1 MIEEKKLCPKGR
13 SYYDRRIA
21 AGEVPSAY
29 LSGRAVKVCKGL
41 MEEDDLDMHESL
53 RDWFEKEDWV
63 RIDTQGNI
71 TGPCGTMKKGN
82 ATTRCLPRA
91 KANSLSK
98 EERAATARK
107 KAAADRKGDRVVPN
121 TDKAKVRLE
130 AINPLGWEPIIKAE
144 NEEIERTADELG
156 LPYDV
161 VYNSFVNG
169 DEVTL
174 TDEMWSRLEN
184 TDSYDINSE
193 EEAIEL
199 ARHYGKDIQS
209 ILAAEK
215 TPPAL
220 ILQYSPNKY
229 YLVGGN
235 TRLMVARAKGINPQV
250 ILGTIEPMNK
260 LAYQDVND
268 IGADLT
274 EAMTSALPKNEEGRI
289 IVKDSIDI
297 FKSLLSYCETL
308 GDTPIMY
315 RAVGGKLKTMVARV
329 TNADMSKI
337 KGNTLTQVTALKE
350 LGINNPTFASFDP
363 SSLFFFG
370 TAYVII
376 PKPPYKIY
384 QSPEI
389 FDLGVYSNPDIYKTD
404 GNSRSQ
410 IGTYTDEQ
418 QVQRGKDAAK
428 TYQQITSP
436 LPGKERSEIIIDIS
450 EYYLISIYDFINNSG
465 KFSGFDLKD
474 VNKIKTYSQLSS
486 IIRALVKYWIFVA
499 NKSANKVNENEE
511 IDEYDVESEEDYEG
525 FIMFIKEYS
534 RQLTESKL
542 TEAEYRGR
550 KVQLGK
556 IMQGDIKKFKVYVKN
571 AKGNVVKVNFG
582 FGGKSAKG
590 KRMVIKAKNPKRRAA
605 YRARHNCSNPGPRWK
620 ANYWSCKKW

>member
-1 MIEEKKLCPKGR
+1 MMEIKLKIHLNGVQIGSYQNKKKMDQNKIKSIVDSVITEKKLCPKGKA
-13 SYYDRRIA
+13 YYNRRIA

-41 MEEDDLDMHESL
+41 MEGDEETVECENCSWEWNLEDGGKEPFVCHKCGHDNTEKYDMNESL
-53 RDWFEKEDWV
+53 RDWFKKEDWV

-71 TGPCGTMKKGN
+71 TGPCGTMKKGQ

-91 KANSLSK
+91 KANSLTK
-98 EERAATARK
+98 AERAATARK

-130 AINPLGWEPIIKAE
+130 SKSSLLWIPILQAE

-161 VYNSFVNG
+161 VYNSFASG
-169 DEVTL
+169 KEVTL

-274 EAMTSALPKNEEGRI
+274 E
-289 IVKDSIDI
+289 
-297 FKSLLSYCETL
+297 
-308 GDTPIMY
+308 
-315 RAVGGKLKTMVARV
+315 
-329 TNADMSKI
+329 
-337 KGNTLTQVTALKE
+337 
-350 LGINNPTFASFDP
+350 
-363 SSLFFFG
+363 
-370 TAYVII
+370 
-376 PKPPYKIY
+376 
-384 QSPEI
+384 
-389 FDLGVYSNPDIYKTD
+389 
-404 GNSRSQ
+404 
-410 IGTYTDEQ
+410 
-418 QVQRGKDAAK
+418 
-428 TYQQITSP
+428 
-436 LPGKERSEIIIDIS
+436 
-450 EYYLISIYDFINNSG
+450 
-465 KFSGFDLKD
+465 
-474 VNKIKTYSQLSS
+474 
-486 IIRALVKYWIFVA
+486 
-499 NKSANKVNENEE
+499 
-511 IDEYDVESEEDYEG
+511 EYDVESEEDYEG
-525 FIMFIKEYS
+525 FIMFMKEYS

-571 AKGNVVKVNFG
+571 AKGKVVKVNFG

>member
-1 MIEEKKLCPKGR
+1 MSVIEEKKLCPKGKA
-13 SYYDRRIA
+13 YYDRRIA

-41 MEEDDLDMHESL
+41 MEGDEEMIDCEECGWEWKLEDGGKDPFVCHKCGHDNVEKYDMNESL
-53 RDWFEKEDWV
+53 RDWFKKEDWV

-130 AINPLGWEPIIKAE
+130 AINPLGWEDYIKSE
-144 NEEIERTADELG
+144 NEEIERTSEELG
-156 LPYDV
+156 LPYDT

-169 DEVTL
+169 KEVTL
-174 TDEMWSRLEN
+174 NDDMWSRLEN
-184 TDSYDINSE
+184 TDSYDIHSQE
-193 EEAIEL
+193 DAIEL
-199 ARHYGKDIQS
+199 ADEYGKDWQS
-209 ILAAEK
+209 ILSAESL
-215 TPPAL
+215 PPAL
-220 ILQYSPNKY
+220 ILQYSPNKF

-235 TRLMVARAKGINPQV
+235 TRLMFAKAKDENPNV
-250 ILGTIEPMNK
+250 ILATIEPLNK

-274 EAMTSALPKNEEGRI
+274 E
-289 IVKDSIDI
+289 
-297 FKSLLSYCETL
+297 
-308 GDTPIMY
+308 
-315 RAVGGKLKTMVARV
+315 
-329 TNADMSKI
+329 
-337 KGNTLTQVTALKE
+337 
-350 LGINNPTFASFDP
+350 
-363 SSLFFFG
+363 
-370 TAYVII
+370 
-376 PKPPYKIY
+376 
-384 QSPEI
+384 
-389 FDLGVYSNPDIYKTD
+389 
-404 GNSRSQ
+404 
-410 IGTYTDEQ
+410 
-418 QVQRGKDAAK
+418 
-428 TYQQITSP
+428 
-436 LPGKERSEIIIDIS
+436 
-450 EYYLISIYDFINNSG
+450 
-465 KFSGFDLKD
+465 
-474 VNKIKTYSQLSS
+474 
-486 IIRALVKYWIFVA
+486 
-499 NKSANKVNENEE
+499 
-511 IDEYDVESEEDYEG
+511 EYDVESPEDYEG
-525 FIMFIKEYS
+525 FIMFMKEYS

-542 TEAEYRGR
+542 TEAEYHGR

-571 AKGNVVKVNFG
+571 NKGKVVKVNFG

>member
-1 MIEEKKLCPKGR
+1 MDQNKIKSIVDSVITEKKLCPKGKA
-13 SYYDRRIA
+13 YYNRRIA

-41 MEEDDLDMHESL
+41 MEGDEETVECENCGWEWNLEDGGKEPFVCHKCGHDNVEKYDMNESL
-53 RDWFEKEDWV
+53 RDWFQKEDWV

-71 TGPCGTMKKGN
+71 TGPCGTMKKGQ

-130 AINPLGWEPIIKAE
+130 SKSPLLWIPILQAE

-161 VYNSFVNG
+161 VYNSFASG
-169 DEVTL
+169 KEVTL

-274 EAMTSALPKNEEGRI
+274 E
-289 IVKDSIDI
+289 
-297 FKSLLSYCETL
+297 
-308 GDTPIMY
+308 
-315 RAVGGKLKTMVARV
+315 
-329 TNADMSKI
+329 
-337 KGNTLTQVTALKE
+337 
-350 LGINNPTFASFDP
+350 
-363 SSLFFFG
+363 
-370 TAYVII
+370 
-376 PKPPYKIY
+376 
-384 QSPEI
+384 
-389 FDLGVYSNPDIYKTD
+389 
-404 GNSRSQ
+404 
-410 IGTYTDEQ
+410 
-418 QVQRGKDAAK
+418 
-428 TYQQITSP
+428 
-436 LPGKERSEIIIDIS
+436 
-450 EYYLISIYDFINNSG
+450 
-465 KFSGFDLKD
+465 
-474 VNKIKTYSQLSS
+474 
-486 IIRALVKYWIFVA
+486 
-499 NKSANKVNENEE
+499 
-511 IDEYDVESEEDYEG
+511 EYDVENEEDYEG
-525 FIMFIKEYS
+525 FIMFMKEYS

-542 TEAEYRGR
+542 TEAEYHGR

-571 AKGNVVKVNFG
+571 NKGKVVKVNFG

>member
-71 TGPCGTMKKGN
+71 TGPCGTMKKGQ

-107 KAAADRKGDRVVPN
+107 KTAADRKGDRVVPN

-156 LPYDV
+156 LPYDI
-161 VYNSFVNG
+161 VYNSLVNG

-184 TDSYDINSE
+184 TDSYDIDSE
-193 EEAIEL
+193 EEAIKL
-199 ARHYGKDIQS
+199 AQYYGKDYKS
-209 ILAAEK
+209 ILSAEK

-229 YLVGGN
+229 YLIGGN
-235 TRLMVARAKGINPQV
+235 TRLMFARAKGINPQV
-250 ILGTIEPMNK
+250 ILGIIEPLNK
-260 LAYQDVND
+260 YAYQDVND

-274 EAMTSALPKNEEGRI
+274 E
-289 IVKDSIDI
+289 
-297 FKSLLSYCETL
+297 
-308 GDTPIMY
+308 
-315 RAVGGKLKTMVARV
+315 
-329 TNADMSKI
+329 
-337 KGNTLTQVTALKE
+337 
-350 LGINNPTFASFDP
+350 
-363 SSLFFFG
+363 
-370 TAYVII
+370 
-376 PKPPYKIY
+376 
-384 QSPEI
+384 
-389 FDLGVYSNPDIYKTD
+389 
-404 GNSRSQ
+404 
-410 IGTYTDEQ
+410 
-418 QVQRGKDAAK
+418 
-428 TYQQITSP
+428 
-436 LPGKERSEIIIDIS
+436 
-450 EYYLISIYDFINNSG
+450 
-465 KFSGFDLKD
+465 
-474 VNKIKTYSQLSS
+474 
-486 IIRALVKYWIFVA
+486 
-499 NKSANKVNENEE
+499 
-511 IDEYDVESEEDYEG
+511 EYDVESEEDYEG
-525 FIMFIKEYS
+525 FIMFMKEYS

-542 TEAEYRGR
+542 TEAEYQGR

-571 AKGNVVKVNFG
+571 AKGKVVKVNFG

>member
-13 SYYDRRIA
+13 AYYNRRIA

-41 MEEDDLDMHESL
+41 MEGDEETVECEDCGWEWNLEDGGKEPFLCHKCGHDNVEKYDMNESL
-53 RDWFEKEDWV
+53 RDWFKKEDWV

-71 TGPCGTMKKGN
+71 TGPCGTMKKGQ

-130 AINPLGWEPIIKAE
+130 SKSPLLWIPILQAE

-156 LPYDV
+156 LPYDT
-161 VYNSFVNG
+161 VYNSLVNG
-169 DEVTL
+169 KEVTL

-274 EAMTSALPKNEEGRI
+274 E
-289 IVKDSIDI
+289 
-297 FKSLLSYCETL
+297 
-308 GDTPIMY
+308 
-315 RAVGGKLKTMVARV
+315 
-329 TNADMSKI
+329 
-337 KGNTLTQVTALKE
+337 
-350 LGINNPTFASFDP
+350 
-363 SSLFFFG
+363 
-370 TAYVII
+370 
-376 PKPPYKIY
+376 
-384 QSPEI
+384 
-389 FDLGVYSNPDIYKTD
+389 
-404 GNSRSQ
+404 
-410 IGTYTDEQ
+410 
-418 QVQRGKDAAK
+418 
-428 TYQQITSP
+428 
-436 LPGKERSEIIIDIS
+436 
-450 EYYLISIYDFINNSG
+450 
-465 KFSGFDLKD
+465 
-474 VNKIKTYSQLSS
+474 
-486 IIRALVKYWIFVA
+486 
-499 NKSANKVNENEE
+499 
-511 IDEYDVESEEDYEG
+511 EYDVESEEDYEG
-525 FIMFIKEYS
+525 FIMFMKEYS

-571 AKGNVVKVNFG
+571 AKGKVVKVNFG

>member
-1 MIEEKKLCPKGR
+1 MDQNKIKSIVDSVITEKKLCPKGKA
-13 SYYDRRIA
+13 YYNRRIA

-41 MEEDDLDMHESL
+41 MEGDEETVECENCGWEWNLEDGGKEPFVCHKCGHDNVEKYDMNESL
-53 RDWFEKEDWV
+53 RDWFQKEDWV

-71 TGPCGTMKKGN
+71 TGPCGTMKKGQ

-91 KANSLSK
+91 KANSLTK
-98 EERAATARK
+98 AERAATARK

-130 AINPLGWEPIIKAE
+130 SKSPLLWIPILQAE

-156 LPYDV
+156 LPYDI
-161 VYNSFVNG
+161 VYNSFASG
-169 DEVTL
+169 KEVTL

-184 TDSYDINSE
+184 TDSYDIDSE

-250 ILGTIEPMNK
+250 ILGTIEPLNK
-260 LAYQDVND
+260 YAYQDVND
-268 IGADLT
+268 IGADL
-274 EAMTSALPKNEEGRI
+274 NE
-289 IVKDSIDI
+289 
-297 FKSLLSYCETL
+297 
-308 GDTPIMY
+308 
-315 RAVGGKLKTMVARV
+315 
-329 TNADMSKI
+329 
-337 KGNTLTQVTALKE
+337 
-350 LGINNPTFASFDP
+350 
-363 SSLFFFG
+363 
-370 TAYVII
+370 
-376 PKPPYKIY
+376 
-384 QSPEI
+384 
-389 FDLGVYSNPDIYKTD
+389 
-404 GNSRSQ
+404 
-410 IGTYTDEQ
+410 
-418 QVQRGKDAAK
+418 
-428 TYQQITSP
+428 
-436 LPGKERSEIIIDIS
+436 
-450 EYYLISIYDFINNSG
+450 
-465 KFSGFDLKD
+465 
-474 VNKIKTYSQLSS
+474 
-486 IIRALVKYWIFVA
+486 
-499 NKSANKVNENEE
+499 
-511 IDEYDVESEEDYEG
+511 EYDVENEEDYEG
-525 FIMFIKEYS
+525 FIMFMKEYS

-542 TEAEYRGR
+542 TEAEYHGR

-571 AKGNVVKVNFG
+571 AKGKVVKVNFG

>member
-53 RDWFEKEDWV
+53 RDWFKKEDWV

-71 TGPCGTMKKGN
+71 TGPCGTMKKGQ

-91 KANSLSK
+91 KANSLTK
-98 EERAATARK
+98 AERAATSRK
-107 KAAADRKGDRVVPN
+107 KANADRKGDRVVPN

-144 NEEIERTADELG
+144 NEEIERTADDLG

-161 VYNSFVNG
+161 VYNSLVNG

-174 TDEMWSRLEN
+174 TDEIWSRLEN

-199 ARHYGKDIQS
+199 AQYYGKDYKS
-209 ILAAEK
+209 ILSAEK

-229 YLVGGN
+229 YLIGGN
-235 TRLMVARAKGINPQV
+235 TRLMFARAKGINPQV
-250 ILGTIEPMNK
+250 IMGTIEPLNK
-260 LAYQDVND
+260 YAYQDVND
-268 IGADLT
+268 IGADL
-274 EAMTSALPKNEEGRI
+274 
-289 IVKDSIDI
+289 D
-297 FKSLLSYCETL
+297 
-308 GDTPIMY
+308 
-315 RAVGGKLKTMVARV
+315 
-329 TNADMSKI
+329 
-337 KGNTLTQVTALKE
+337 
-350 LGINNPTFASFDP
+350 
-363 SSLFFFG
+363 
-370 TAYVII
+370 
-376 PKPPYKIY
+376 
-384 QSPEI
+384 
-389 FDLGVYSNPDIYKTD
+389 
-404 GNSRSQ
+404 
-410 IGTYTDEQ
+410 
-418 QVQRGKDAAK
+418 
-428 TYQQITSP
+428 
-436 LPGKERSEIIIDIS
+436 
-450 EYYLISIYDFINNSG
+450 
-465 KFSGFDLKD
+465 
-474 VNKIKTYSQLSS
+474 
-486 IIRALVKYWIFVA
+486 
-499 NKSANKVNENEE
+499 EE
-511 IDEYDVESEEDYEG
+511 IDEYDVESEDDYEG
-525 FIMFIKEYS
+525 FIMFMKEYS
-534 RQLTESKL
+534 KQLTESKL

-571 AKGNVVKVNFG
+571 GKGKVVKVNFG

>member
-71 TGPCGTMKKGN
+71 TGPCGTMKKGQ

-161 VYNSFVNG
+161 VYNSLVNG

-174 TDEMWSRLEN
+174 TDKMWSRLEN
-184 TDSYDINSE
+184 TDSYDIDSE
-193 EEAIEL
+193 EEAIKL
-199 ARHYGKDIQS
+199 AQYYGKDYQS
-209 ILAAEK
+209 ILSAEK

-220 ILQYSPNKY
+220 ILQYSPDKY
-229 YLVGGN
+229 YLIGGN
-235 TRLMVARAKGINPQV
+235 TRLMFARAKGINPQV
-250 ILGTIEPMNK
+250 ILGTIEPLNK
-260 LAYQDVND
+260 YAYQDVND

-274 EAMTSALPKNEEGRI
+274 E
-289 IVKDSIDI
+289 
-297 FKSLLSYCETL
+297 
-308 GDTPIMY
+308 
-315 RAVGGKLKTMVARV
+315 
-329 TNADMSKI
+329 
-337 KGNTLTQVTALKE
+337 
-350 LGINNPTFASFDP
+350 
-363 SSLFFFG
+363 
-370 TAYVII
+370 
-376 PKPPYKIY
+376 
-384 QSPEI
+384 
-389 FDLGVYSNPDIYKTD
+389 
-404 GNSRSQ
+404 
-410 IGTYTDEQ
+410 
-418 QVQRGKDAAK
+418 
-428 TYQQITSP
+428 
-436 LPGKERSEIIIDIS
+436 
-450 EYYLISIYDFINNSG
+450 
-465 KFSGFDLKD
+465 
-474 VNKIKTYSQLSS
+474 
-486 IIRALVKYWIFVA
+486 
-499 NKSANKVNENEE
+499 
-511 IDEYDVESEEDYEG
+511 EYDVESEEDYEG
-525 FIMFIKEYS
+525 FIMFMKEYA

-542 TEAEYRGR
+542 TEAEYHGR

-571 AKGNVVKVNFG
+571 GKGKVVKVNFG

-605 YRARHNCSNPGPRWK
+605 YRARHNCDNPGPRWK

>member
-1 MIEEKKLCPKGR
+1 MMEIKLKIHLNGVQIGSYQNKRKMDQNKIKSIVDSVITEKKLCPKGKA
-13 SYYDRRIA
+13 YYNRRIA

-41 MEEDDLDMHESL
+41 MEGDEETVECDNCGWEWNLEDGGKEPFVCHKCGHDNVEKYDMNESL
-53 RDWFEKEDWV
+53 RDWFQKEDWV

-71 TGPCGTMKKGN
+71 TGACGTMKKGQ

-130 AINPLGWEPIIKAE
+130 SKSPLLWIPILQAE

-161 VYNSFVNG
+161 VYNSFASG
-169 DEVTL
+169 KEVTL

-250 ILGTIEPMNK
+250 ILGTIEPLNK
-260 LAYQDVND
+260 YAYQDVND

-274 EAMTSALPKNEEGRI
+274 E
-289 IVKDSIDI
+289 
-297 FKSLLSYCETL
+297 
-308 GDTPIMY
+308 
-315 RAVGGKLKTMVARV
+315 
-329 TNADMSKI
+329 
-337 KGNTLTQVTALKE
+337 
-350 LGINNPTFASFDP
+350 
-363 SSLFFFG
+363 
-370 TAYVII
+370 
-376 PKPPYKIY
+376 
-384 QSPEI
+384 
-389 FDLGVYSNPDIYKTD
+389 
-404 GNSRSQ
+404 
-410 IGTYTDEQ
+410 
-418 QVQRGKDAAK
+418 
-428 TYQQITSP
+428 
-436 LPGKERSEIIIDIS
+436 
-450 EYYLISIYDFINNSG
+450 
-465 KFSGFDLKD
+465 
-474 VNKIKTYSQLSS
+474 
-486 IIRALVKYWIFVA
+486 
-499 NKSANKVNENEE
+499 
-511 IDEYDVESEEDYEG
+511 EYDVESEEDYEG
-525 FIMFIKEYS
+525 FIMFMKEYS

-571 AKGNVVKVNFG
+571 AKGKVVKVNFG